1 MVRTPRSGRKRALG
15 KEVYEA
21 KAVLNGLTPA
31 AAGVKETVGVARLRK
46 EFGGNATIRQVF

>member
-1 MVRTPRSGRKRALG
+1 MG